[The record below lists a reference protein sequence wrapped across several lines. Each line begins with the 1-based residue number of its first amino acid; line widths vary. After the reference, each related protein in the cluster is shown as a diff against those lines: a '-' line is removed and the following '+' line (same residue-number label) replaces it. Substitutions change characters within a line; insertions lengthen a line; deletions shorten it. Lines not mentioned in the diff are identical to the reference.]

1 MLQMED
7 LMVAVGNEL
16 TVSWLQA
23 SASELLTCGTA
34 AGRFAHIA
42 GLAPPTSETKHM
54 LADAESP
61 PPTSDNAPGP
71 LPEPPMACVSAV
83 TLITTCDPQA
93 VGACHT
99 PSLHGLP
106 NADPRSEA
114 PPLTVLGAATRAECD
129 LRSAVRGWAAEVK
142 QTPLL
147 PAKFV
152 PHAPETPGELSR
164 GGGMRAVLHPPT
176 MLTRNFPD
184 IGSTALAA
192 VPLPWSAHRVASD
205 AERVEATDLA
215 RAIAPTATG
224 QEPLHEYVTSRL
236 YAAGSAPEQP
246 TRAAESLKRLD
257 EPSRAPVPV
266 AAVPI
271 MHFNHVLWG
280 PADLSRM
287 VGAPTL
293 KAHAAPALGP
303 NCTNGHV
310 ESAMHIVSPKPC
322 GQLPDTPPAAP
333 ACLMSPVVPGIPSTD
348 RTPSARADES
358 AVSLT
363 ASRGSSA
370 TLRALQGAVTPGCLR
385 SHGWTDANTRRA
397 MAGDK
402 YAADGVRAEETVA
415 TQRFVPLAVDRMTS
429 QMASTEPDMWTVSLC
444 TGSAVPCSRPAP
456 PFLKNCVSVVCEVT
470 AERCRTGVG
479 RQDDAP
485 AIAGRPATT
494 SECRVP
500 TPKVLSPAPPLRSLL
515 TVAPNSGPL
524 GHCSQELVTSTE
536 DCDAVPVNNV
546 AESTPSTCAPV
557 RCVRQPRFAS
567 AHCDPAVGTHGRP
580 ESRLVGGD
588 ARTIDPS
595 VCPEGDSQGGSS
607 VALISTAE
615 TVVASAALTLHSE
628 DFSATRSGRIC
639 GCRSHLPAECSA
651 LPAECVRNAIAHADQ
666 MSGRATSYPTAPP
679 DTLDPL
685 LPRHAM
691 NRADATTHASKVA
704 ANPPTE
710 DADHALS
717 PQPSVSQLANL
728 VVILGLVGALG
739 CGSMCLALQLSL
751 VVVKSLAL
759 VVLRL
764 NSALMTDS
772 VRGAPAQVNNNG
784 NILRHGTS

>member
-1 MLQMED
+1 
-7 LMVAVGNEL
+7 MVAVGNEL
-16 TVSWLQA
+16 TVSWWQA

-54 LADAESP
+54 LTDAESP

-83 TLITTCDPQA
+83 TLITTCDPQP

-114 PPLTVLGAATRAECD
+114 PPPTVLGAATRAECD
-129 LRSAVRGWAAEVK
+129 LRSAVRGWTAEVK

-176 MLTRNFPD
+176 KLARNFSD

-192 VPLPWSAHRVASD
+192 VPLTWAADRGASD
-205 AERVEATDLA
+205 AERGDATDLA

-224 QEPLHEYVTSRL
+224 QEPLHEYATSCL

-246 TRAAESLKRLD
+246 TRAADSLKRLD
-257 EPSRAPVPV
+257 EPSRAPVPL
-266 AAVPI
+266 AAALI
-271 MHFNHVLWG
+271 MHFGHVLWG
-280 PADLSRM
+280 RSGLSRM

-303 NCTNGHV
+303 NCSDGDAESVLHV
-310 ESAMHIVSPKPC
+310 VSSQPSA
-322 GQLPDTPPAAP
+322 QLSDTLPAPP
-333 ACLMSPVVPGIPSTD
+333 ACLMSPVVPGVPCTD
-348 RTPSARADES
+348 RTPSARADEP

-363 ASRGSSA
+363 LCKGSSA
-370 TLRALQGAVTPGCLR
+370 TLRVLQGDVIAECLR
-385 SHGWTDANTRRA
+385 SDGWAYANCRRA
-397 MAGDK
+397 MGGDK
-402 YAADGVRAEETVA
+402 YAADAVRAEETVA
-415 TQRFVPLAVDRMTS
+415 TQQVVPLAVDRMTS
-429 QMASTEPDMWTVSLC
+429 KMTSTEPDMWTVSPC
-444 TGSAVPCSRPAP
+444 TGSAATCSRPAP
-456 PFLKNCVSVVCEVT
+456 PFPKHSVSVMSENT

-500 TPKVLSPAPPLRSLL
+500 TPTVVSPAPPLRSLL
-515 TVAPNSGPL
+515 TVAPNTGPL

-536 DCDAVPVNNV
+536 DCDAVPINNV

-557 RCVRQPRFAS
+557 RCARQPRFAS

-628 DFSATRSGRIC
+628 DFSATSSGRIC
-639 GCRSHLPAECSA
+639 GCRSHLPAESLA
-651 LPAECVRNAIAHADQ
+651 SSAECVRAAVANVDQ
-666 MSGRATSYPTAPP
+666 MSGHATSYPTAPP
-679 DTLDPL
+679 DNLDPL
-685 LPRHAM
+685 LPRHSM
-691 NRADATTHASKVA
+691 DRADATTHASKVA
-704 ANPPTE
+704 ADPPTE
-710 DADHALS
+710 DTDHALF
-717 PQPSVSQLANL
+717 PQPSVSQLVNL

-739 CGSMCLALQLSL
+739 CGSMYLALQLSL
-751 VVVKSLAL
+751 VVVHRLAL

-764 NSALMTDS
+764 NSALMTHS
-772 VRGAPAQVNNNG
+772 VRGAPAQVNNNC